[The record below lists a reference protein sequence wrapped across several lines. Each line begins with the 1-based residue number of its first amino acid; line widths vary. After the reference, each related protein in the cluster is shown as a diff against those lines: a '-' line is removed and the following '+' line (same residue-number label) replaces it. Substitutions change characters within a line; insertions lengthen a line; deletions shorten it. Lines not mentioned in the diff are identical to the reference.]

1 MIRSR
6 VPLRIELGGHNKVK
20 ECQHKGVSSVRKRV
34 FLISLVVAV
43 AGAMVFGGTALAGKP
58 SLRTTVT
65 ADLQSSD
72 GTSHGTAMLHL
83 YPVKNKICYSVDVDN
98 TVQQGSAA
106 HLHRGSAGETGQA
119 VLNLRVL
126 NGHDCIRGLGERF
139 IRNVKRHPDQYYVD
153 VHSSPESIR
162 GQLSK

>member
-1 MIRSR
+1 M
-6 VPLRIELGGHNKVK
+6 
-20 ECQHKGVSSVRKRV
+20 RKRV

-65 ADLQSSD
+65 AQLETPG
-72 GTSHGTAMLHL
+72 GTPHGTAMLHL
-83 YPVKNKICYSVDVDN
+83 YPVKNKICYRVDVDN

-119 VLNLRVL
+119 VLNLRAL
-126 NGHDCIRGLGERF
+126 NDHRCIRGLGEQF
-139 IRNVKRHPDQYYVD
+139 IRNVKRHPEQYYVD
-153 VHSSPESIR
+153 VHTSPESIR